1 MPLSPEEEKR
11 IREEIRKK
19 LEEREEKELNDRAR
33 YEMERQKRLEEKIR
47 ARIKQEEEE
56 KFYTEKGYVKYK
68 NRHGEFE
75 WITKDEA
82 EQRKKQRRKKKSSG
96 YHSYKRKIT
105 RRHLINIFIISVLLV
120 GSVLLYRLF
129 PTRNVSYGTL
139 IVTTDLPGAEIFLNA
154 QKLNK
159 FTPDTLTKVKAG
171 NYYVSV
177 FKEGYNI
184 YPPMQMISVQEN
196 KSAVVDFNVHSI
208 SRNGKIKINFDVP
221 DAQLYVDGLPFFM
234 GSNGLCEIPEG
245 FHTLM
250 LVKRGYITDPA
261 YQRVF
266 INPAETTKVSFNFI
280 PDKSLSYIKVSNNL
294 SAGSIY
300 LNGKYTGMQAS
311 GNLLPIRPGLYEVKV
326 LKNGYLS
333 NPETHLIELAEGD
346 ERLIVFYLE
355 AVADYYPVE
364 IKSVNPGAIINID
377 GEYLPFVTPMKNLS
391 LSRGTHHLALCREEK
406 GLQELETIIKVGPKS
421 KNRFSYS
428 F

>member
-184 YPPMQMISVQEN
+184 
-196 KSAVVDFNVHSI
+196 
-208 SRNGKIKINFDVP
+208 
-221 DAQLYVDGLPFFM
+221 
-234 GSNGLCEIPEG
+234 
-245 FHTLM
+245 
-250 LVKRGYITDPA
+250 
-261 YQRVF
+261 
-266 INPAETTKVSFNFI
+266 
-280 PDKSLSYIKVSNNL
+280 
-294 SAGSIY
+294 
-300 LNGKYTGMQAS
+300 
-311 GNLLPIRPGLYEVKV
+311 
-326 LKNGYLS
+326 
-333 NPETHLIELAEGD
+333 
-346 ERLIVFYLE
+346 
-355 AVADYYPVE
+355 
-364 IKSVNPGAIINID
+364 
-377 GEYLPFVTPMKNLS
+377 
-391 LSRGTHHLALCREEK
+391 
-406 GLQELETIIKVGPKS
+406 
-421 KNRFSYS
+421 
-428 F
+428 